1 MRTKGKIASWNDDKG
16 FGFIEPLDGGK
27 RVFIHIKSFARR
39 NRRPAI
45 NQMVTYNLS
54 TDKQGRPCAV
64 NATFPGDRLTRK
76 TKNSGTGFSIILAAV
91 FLTGV
96 AIAVPVA
103 NASSWI
109 IAVYV
114 IASLVTFLAY
124 AKDKSAARSGGWR
137 TPESTLHMFSLLG
150 GWPGALVAQQKLR
163 HKSKKQP
170 FRLVFWL
177 TVMANCGA
185 FAWLLTPE
193 GVVFLNSII
202 PA

>member
-16 FGFIEPLDGGK
+16 FGFIEPLGGGK

-45 NQMVTYNLS
+45 NQVVTYALS

-64 NATFPGDRLTRK
+64 NATLPGDRLTRK
-76 TKNSGTGFSIILAAV
+76 GSKPGSLFSITVATIFLISVAVAV
-91 FLTGV
+91 FAT
-96 AIAVPVA
+96 
-103 NASSWI
+103 NAPFWI
-109 IAVYV
+109 IPAYL
-114 IASLVTFLAY
+114 ALSLVTYIAY
-124 AKDKSAARSGGWR
+124 AMDKSAARSGNWR
-137 TPESTLHMFSLLG
+137 TSEGTLHIFSLIG
-150 GWPGALVAQQKLR
+150 GWPGALVAQQTLR
-163 HKSKKQP
+163 HKSRKQP
-170 FRLVFWL
+170 FRFIFWL

-193 GVVFLNSII
+193 GAAFLNSII